1 MHKYLNWKGEDVMAH
16 ASRRLSAGKIVGRV
30 LIVILTTLI
39 MAVIA
44 LYLLMLVIAKGPSES
59 AKRLFVNSVQET
71 SAIKFLANWYYTD
84 EQIAEYRGGGAET
97 EIEETNTALVNI
109 SQKTDENGNP
119 APDGEAPRKATELI
133 EVSGST
139 FKGKLLKI
147 SDPSRVFVGI
157 SGEYGEAYEGMKVA
171 DMIEKYGAQAG
182 TNAGGFVDLNGV
194 GNGGTPLGLVISEG
208 QLRWGDLGTTYEFV
222 IGFDQDNILHI
233 GRMTAQQALDLG
245 LRDAVCWGD
254 PKRPLIVNGVPGNEQ
269 DSLGGGFNPRT
280 AIGQTADGT
289 VLLLVINGRATDSL
303 GATYDDLTQIMLQHG
318 AVNAMNLDGGSSS
331 LLYLDGKLE
340 NTCSSLYGPR
350 RMPTCWLVAPES

>member
-1 MHKYLNWKGEDVMAH
+1 MAH
-16 ASRRLSAGKIVGRV
+16 ARRRLSAGKIVGRV

-39 MAVIA
+39 MAVVA
-44 LYLLMLVIAKGPSES
+44 LYLLMLVIAKGPSDS
-59 AKRLFVNSVQET
+59 AKKLFVCSVKET
-71 SAIKFLANWYYTD
+71 SAIKFLADWYYTP
-84 EQIAEYRGGGAET
+84 EQIEEYLGNSG
-97 EIEETNTALVNI
+97 EENIADTNTALVNI
-109 SQKTDENGNP
+109 AQKVDENGNAVP
-119 APDGEAPRKATELI
+119 EDTERKATELI
-133 EVSGST
+133 DVSGST

-157 SGEYGEAYEGMKVA
+157 SGPYGEEYEGMRVA
-171 DMIEKYGAQAG
+171 DMIEKYGAQGG

-194 GNGGTPLGLVISEG
+194 GNGGIPLGMVISEG
-208 QLRWGDLGTTYEFV
+208 ELRWGDLNTAYEFV
-222 IGFDQDNILHI
+222 IGFDQDNIMHI
-233 GRMTAQQALDLG
+233 GKMTAQQAIDLG

-289 VLLLVINGRATDSL
+289 VLFLVINGRQTDSL

-331 LLYLDGKLE
+331 LLYFDGKLQ
-340 NTCSSLYGPR
+340 NICSSLYGPR
-350 RMPTCWLVAPES
+350 KMPTCWLIKPES

>member
-1 MHKYLNWKGEDVMAH
+1 MAH
-16 ASRRLSAGKIVGRV
+16 ARRRLSAGKIIGRV

-44 LYLLMLVIAKGPSES
+44 LYLLMLVIAKGPSDS
-59 AKRLFVNSVQET
+59 AKKLFVCSVKET
-71 SAIKFLANWYYTD
+71 SAIKFLADWYYTP
-84 EQIAEYRGGGAET
+84 EQIEEYLGGSGEEDIA
-97 EIEETNTALVNI
+97 ETNTALVNI
-109 SQKTDENGNP
+109 AQKVDEKGN
-119 APDGEAPRKATELI
+119 AVPDGDTERKATELI
-133 EVSGST
+133 DVSGST

-157 SGEYGEAYEGMKVA
+157 SGQYGEEYEGMKVA
-171 DMIEKYGAQAG
+171 DMIAKYGAQGG

-194 GNGGTPLGLVISEG
+194 GNGGIPLGMVISEG
-208 QLRWGDLGTTYEFV
+208 ELRWGDRNTTYEFV

-233 GRMTAQQALDLG
+233 GKMTAQQAVDLG

-289 VLLLVINGRATDSL
+289 VLFLVINGRQTDSL

-331 LLYLDGKLE
+331 LLYLDGELK
-340 NTCSSLYGPR
+340 NICSSLYGPR
-350 RMPTCWLVAPES
+350 KMPTCWLIRPES